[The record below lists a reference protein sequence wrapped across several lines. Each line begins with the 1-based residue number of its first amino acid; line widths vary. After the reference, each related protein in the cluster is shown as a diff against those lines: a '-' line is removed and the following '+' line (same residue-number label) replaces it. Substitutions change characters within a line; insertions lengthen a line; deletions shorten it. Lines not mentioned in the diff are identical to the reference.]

1 MPTNVQSRDRLK
13 LDSEGSALIDPH
25 AWNPPALRAI
35 TTALRL
41 AERTIFAAVALLLSA
56 VALTLT
62 FRSVQVLY
70 LLIVGPSDR
79 AIPLTANIL
88 DLVLLILMLAEII
101 YTVTLSLRG
110 AVLSPQP
117 FLIVGLIAVIRRIL
131 VITVQEVQ
139 NNSQGMRT
147 GLFAQSTLDL
157 AVLTLVV
164 IAFVGAIYMLQR
176 RAPQ

>member
-1 MPTNVQSRDRLK
+1 MPTNVQKRDRLK
-13 LDSEGSALIDPH
+13 LDSAGSALIDPH

-35 TTALRL
+35 TTALRF

-70 LLIVGPSDR
+70 LLIVSPSNR

-139 NNSQGMRT
+139 NTNQGMRT

-164 IAFVGAIYMLQR
+164 IAFVGAIYMLQK